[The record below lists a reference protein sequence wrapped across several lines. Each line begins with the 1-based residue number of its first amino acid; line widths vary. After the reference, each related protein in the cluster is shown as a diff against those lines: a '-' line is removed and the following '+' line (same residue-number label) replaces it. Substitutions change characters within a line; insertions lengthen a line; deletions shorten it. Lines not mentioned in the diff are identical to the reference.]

1 MLDWGRLRG
10 GGFRRGLWGF
20 IFVFVTALSAVVAV
34 GIKTLYAEQERAH
47 VALQA
52 AMAEASREARKV
64 LRAHLERANL
74 AANLVIANWRMDWGD
89 PADRP
94 HSVELL
100 RQSSRLFQETFPEIV
115 QIAIVRPDG
124 FSYPED
130 HSPNANFT
138 APVYMGDREH
148 FKAVASGGA
157 RVHFGNR
164 IVGRLSGLQTLQ
176 YAVAARDGQGALQM
190 VVVVSIRAGVIPQV
204 MLAAAGGDVGLAVL
218 AWPNGKLVDSTVRG
232 SNEVNAGFPEPLDSY
247 SDQFKGWFISRKS
260 PLDGVE
266 RYVHVSYIG
275 SQGLFLAMGVDQK
288 IIQEQRYKLNLSVF
302 IRFTDYI
309 LRVLF
314 LFSICFVVFY
324 LWFLYFGEKK
334 LYRDLINSGE
344 LFMKYYDFNQDFV
357 FFNVLNLKI
366 LYSNKYF
373 SDLLKI
379 STKNFEDSSDYVR
392 FQDILRKNN
401 PEIFDRLDQMAVG
414 SQIRDVLINIEA
426 DGRTRT
432 IKFDITKLN
441 IENKNGDGS
450 DGLVGYLGYG
460 RDYTAIQEDGAELSR
475 LRLDLANVVR
485 TGPGAPYRG
494 YLSDN
499 DIFTIEFPSGL
510 GPLQPIFTRLKLEQ
524 SDPLGAIKI
533 GGPTAWTQF
542 IKDLRANGQASARFP
557 LVDANG
563 QVIWIQDKCVT
574 IERSGNDLTVAGYYD
589 DVTKLIDTELALEQ
603 AAQMARLGAI
613 TGGLSHELNQPLAAI
628 SMAAEN
634 GQMILEDGAA
644 GMAEATEKF
653 SRIAGFA
660 QRAATIVRDMRRFA
674 SLEGVAVA
682 PTPLK
687 SVIDS
692 AILIMAAKIGAA
704 NLDVTVAVDVA
715 VMPVSATYGL
725 LEQVLVNLIANAVD
739 AHSAVP
745 RSAEKPGWIA
755 IRAEVLAN
763 DFVGLTVADN
773 AGGFPPEIASR
784 MFDPFFTTKG
794 PAGGTGLGLSVSF
807 GILKSWG
814 GSMGARNANGG
825 AIFDMTLPV
834 WKAPHPQRVKQR

>member
-1 MLDWGRLRG
+1 M
-10 GGFRRGLWGF
+10 
-20 IFVFVTALSAVVAV
+20 TALSAVVAV
-34 GIKTLYAEQERAH
+34 GINTLYAEQERAH

-74 AANLVIANWRMDWGD
+74 AANLVITNWRMDWGD

-100 RQSSRLFQETFPEIV
+100 RQSSHLLQETFPEIV

-148 FKAVASGGA
+148 FKAVASAGV

-218 AWPNGKLVDSTVRG
+218 TWPDGRLVDSTVLG
-232 SNEVNAGFPEPLDSY
+232 SNEVNVGLPELFDLY

-266 RYVHVSYIG
+266 HYMHVSYIG

-288 IIQEQRYKLNLSVF
+288 IIHEQKYKLNRSVF
-302 IRFTDYI
+302 IIFTKLI
-309 LRVLF
+309 IRILF
-314 LFSICFVVFY
+314 LISIIFIIFY
-324 LWFLYFGEKK
+324 LWILYFGEKK
-334 LYRDLINSGE
+334 LSRDLINFSYF
-344 LFMKYYDFNQDFV
+344 FMKFYDLNKDFV
-357 FFNVLNLKI
+357 FFNILNTEIFYL
-366 LYSNKYF
+366 NKYLSNFLNIKTQNF
-373 SDLLKI
+373 SDCNNYAKF
-379 STKNFEDSSDYVR
+379 N
-392 FQDILRKNN
+392 DIFRKNN
-401 PEIFDRLDQMAVG
+401 PEIFDCLDQMAVG
-414 SQIRDVLINIEA
+414 SQMQDVILNIEVE
-426 DGRTRT
+426 GRQIT

-441 IENKNGDGS
+441 IEHKNDDGS
-450 DGLVGYLGYG
+450 EGLVGYFGYSH
-460 RDYTAIQEDGAELSR
+460 DYTASLEDRAELSR

-494 YLSDN
+494 YLSDD
-499 DIFTIEFPSGL
+499 DIFMIEFPSGL
-510 GPLQPIFTRLKLEQ
+510 GPLQPIFTRLGADLA
-524 SDPLGAIKI
+524 DPLGAMKI
-533 GGPTAWTQF
+533 GRPTARTQF
-542 IKDLRANGQASARFP
+542 IKDLRANGQARARFP

-660 QRAATIVRDMRRFA
+660 QRAATIVRDMRHFA

-834 WKAPHPQRVKQR
+834 WKAPHPQRISANF